1 MQVYKLSLCSVL
13 SDKKSNCRVVYLK
26 NNETGQKDSTFSP
39 KFGVT
44 SNRVGV
50 VKLFL
55 FTLLQVVPFLK
66 GEQLARKEKTKKK
79 YASFSVFTKSR

>member
-1 MQVYKLSLCSVL
+1 MQVYKLSLCCVL

-39 KFGVT
+39 KFG
-44 SNRVGV
+44 